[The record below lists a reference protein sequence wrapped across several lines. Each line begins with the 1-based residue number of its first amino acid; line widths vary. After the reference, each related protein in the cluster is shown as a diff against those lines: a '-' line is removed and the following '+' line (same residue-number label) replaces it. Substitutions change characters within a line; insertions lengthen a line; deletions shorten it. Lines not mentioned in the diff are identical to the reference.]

1 MAELDIDDYPFAS
14 ITEARSALDAL
25 IRETGLVFGILVAAA
40 AVWTVAMIAIG
51 RWLQKR
57 GTYMQKG
64 GKDGPPESK
73 RPSRWRWM

>member
-1 MAELDIDDYPFAS
+1 MGRAL
-14 ITEARSALDAL
+14 ARARLTRIRAALYL
-25 IRETGLVFGILVAAA
+25 RTPMRETGFVFGILVAAA
-40 AVWTVAMIAIG
+40 AVWTIAMLAIG

>member
-1 MAELDIDDYPFAS
+1 M
-14 ITEARSALDAL
+14 RK
-25 IRETGLVFGILVAAA
+25 TGYVFGILVAAA
-40 AVWTVAMIAIG
+40 AVWTVVMVAIG

-73 RPSRWRWM
+73 RPSRRGWM